1 MMLSPADYA
10 AYSRATGQPY
20 PQSEEDK
27 VQMYGDVREFR
38 GNQIKQPQNSQGNS
52 LLNAVAVGAGVLG
65 TGALAAYALRGRK
78 PSNSRRGGVNMA
90 DNPLPSKPSADIQ
103 NLARTS
109 APDIQQAAASNS
121 YTDSIADNL
130 KQRGGDFNSNTFIQG
145 ATVSNAVQGA
155 KGSGF
160 NAFSQRAT
168 QIGQDASKAKAKNFA
183 DAAVESMVQIQDERE
198 PLIRQQSV
206 EALDTASDQGSMGL
220 QSATQ
225 RNVEVDTGA
234 IDFDNAAAQL
244 FTEERQQIAESL
256 LEQGVNPTR
265 GAIETNMAERFGP
278 KSSEYGSDYTRTK
291 QDMQIYAT
299 YGGDFGG
306 DNVVIGGRDVPV
318 SELKTEFVSPA
329 TARYVE
335 GQRENVKD
343 FVGDVRLDTTM
354 QRNRRIKADPEK
366 YGDISY
372 VREYSPQELRRIA
385 GAENWAAEE
394 QARITQEFPK
404 RLADNY
410 QEGSYFTVAKDDAT
424 GKLLATI
431 DQQTG
436 EITPVMTRTSGGLRS
451 VQNVADKTPEG
462 RGAKEKLDVRPA
474 SGTSI
479 RGRSAATIEGIP
491 GGVGIY
497 GMEAEGRPSGALL
510 KDTPGVL
517 TPEGNFIPNTEL
529 SRQRPT
535 EMYYNKDTVAQRAI
549 ELGEAERYSGPGT
562 GDVPTSPATYQEA
575 LDSLLADERVGPQ
588 PYTAEE
594 AQRLRSSVNMSE
606 AIRKAARDRA
616 NRNPR
621 GGAVPQELEILRRT
635 MPQGPRATERP
646 TGPRSVSPSKIPP
659 QQLTLPRVNAYEAR
673 QRASSAD
680 MAAAQLESYMAGLQ
694 RGRATPL
701 TSEVVIQ
708 PQLF

>member
-10 AYSRATGQPY
+10 AYSRATGRPY

-38 GNQIKQPQNSQGNS
+38 GNQLKQPQNNQSNS
-52 LLNAVAVGAGVLG
+52 LLNTIAVGAGVLG

-78 PSNSRRGGVNMA
+78 PSNSRRGGVSMT
-90 DNPLPSKPSADIQ
+90 DNPLPSKPSDDIQ

-109 APDIQQAAASNS
+109 APDVRQAAASK
-121 YTDSIADNL
+121 DI
-130 KQRGGDFNSNTFIQG
+130 
-145 ATVSNAVQGA
+145 NA
-155 KGSGF
+155 
-160 NAFSQRAT
+160 RAT

-183 DAAVESMVQIQDERE
+183 DSAVESMVQLQDKRE

-206 EALDTASDQGSMGL
+206 EALDTASDQASMGL
-220 QSATQ
+220 QSAVQ

-234 IDFDNAAAQL
+234 INLDNAAAQL

-256 LEQGVNPTR
+256 REQGINPTR

-299 YGGDFGG
+299 YGGNFGG
-306 DNVVIGGRDVPV
+306 NNVVIGGRDVPV

-343 FVGDVRLDTTM
+343 FVGDVRLDTTI
-354 QRNRRIKADPEK
+354 QRNRRIKANPEK

-372 VREYSPQELRRIA
+372 MREYSPQELRRIA

-394 QARITQEFPK
+394 QARITESFPK

-410 QEGSYFTVAKDDAT
+410 DEGSYFTVAKDDAT

-431 DQQTG
+431 DEQTG

-462 RGAKEKLDVRPA
+462 RGAKEKSDVRPA

-549 ELGEAERYSGPGT
+549 ELGEAERYSAPGT
-562 GDVPTSPATYQEA
+562 GDVPTAPATYQEA
-575 LDSLLADERVGPQ
+575 LDSLRAEETVGPQ
-588 PYTAEE
+588 PFTAEE
-594 AQRLRSSVNMSE
+594 AQRRRGSVNMSE
-606 AIRKAARDRA
+606 AVRRAARDRA

-635 MPQGPRATERP
+635 MPQGPSATARP